1 MKRLPGERLVGL
13 FLLGAAGAVLALGVA
28 VASRKQLL
36 EERHLFSTHFHRGH
50 GLAKGSS
57 VYMIDIQAGRVRSIA
72 PQLGPD
78 GTPYVGVEFEIRD
91 SFLKYIKSDSVASVS
106 ATTVAGEFL
115 GGKVLEVSVGS
126 PNSTEA
132 PPGMLLLSLDSEEG
146 QALLGRS
153 SMESLPADV
162 EGLIHHA
169 SELLASL
176 NDPDSSLRH
185 TLSALENLDTA
196 ELPAAAQKVGQLLDD
211 MSQPGALRDTLDE
224 VLGLLDK
231 LSDPKSSLGHLM
243 IDEADLYQ
251 GIATSMDALNRASQ
265 QAESAF
271 GALNNQTVP
280 EMSVSMKEMK
290 TSMEDM
296 QQVMNELSVTIV
308 DLNRVLSQAESVLGS
323 VEQTRF
329 VKKRGDE
336 ENEDGSD

>member
-1 MKRLPGERLVGL
+1 
-13 FLLGAAGAVLALGVA
+13 
-28 VASRKQLL
+28 
-36 EERHLFSTHFHRGH
+36 
-50 GLAKGSS
+50 
-57 VYMIDIQAGRVRSIA
+57 
-72 PQLGPD
+72 
-78 GTPYVGVEFEIRD
+78 
-91 SFLKYIKSDSVASVS
+91 
-106 ATTVAGEFL
+106 
-115 GGKVLEVSVGS
+115 
-126 PNSTEA
+126 
-132 PPGMLLLSLDSEEG
+132 
-146 QALLGRS
+146 
-153 SMESLPADV
+153 
-162 EGLIHHA
+162 
-169 SELLASL
+169 
-176 NDPDSSLRH
+176 
-185 TLSALENLDTA
+185 
-196 ELPAAAQKVGQLLDD
+196 
-211 MSQPGALRDTLDE
+211 
-224 VLGLLDK
+224 
-231 LSDPKSSLGHLM
+231 M